1 MPTATADGMFTISTR
16 SRKRP
21 RNVQNTTAVADTTG
35 ADTRSK
41 QEQKDPGRSGLRGCF
56 V

>member
-1 MPTATADGMFTISTR
+1 MFSSTINQVY
-16 SRKRP
+16 K
-21 RNVQNTTAVADTTG
+21 TTAVADTSG

-41 QEQKDPGRSGLRGCF
+41 QELRDPGRSGLRVGS